1 MEASEIQLDLG
12 EDAAGPSAAGTVRAI
27 DDRLVIENLTVADER
42 AARVVRE
49 RVKAGRQPVETVAKA
64 IEIGARVLDS
74 EETAANVDYVR
85 AEFEKHAGALRERL
99 MKQLE
104 SGDQAFSERIAQTF
118 DGDRD
123 GSVQKEIESLVEEA
137 LEDQRDEILKL
148 FKVEDGA
155 NPLFDYKQTMVGVFN
170 QLSANQQKEGE
181 ENRKVIAEL
190 RREIAE
196 LRAQDE
202 ADERVAEAE
211 EKGTRKGRTFEDRV
225 HAALERIADGRGD
238 AALHVGDEKNEAGGK
253 KGDVVVE
260 LDAANGTPAGRI
272 VFEVK
277 DKRLSR
283 NDAWAELNGALA
295 QRGAAFAVLVV
306 AGEERVPARTEPLHE
321 YEGNKLIVAVD
332 REEPDELGL
341 EIAYRYAR
349 CRVLMARE
357 GELEVDAAGV
367 RVAAEEAASAL
378 KRAQA
383 IKLALTGATDSVAR
397 AREGLEEMVAEVREP
412 LVRIES
418 LIAAADTGDE

>member
-1 MEASEIQLDLG
+1 MEASEKQLDLG
-12 EDAAGPSAAGTVRAI
+12 ADAAGPSVGGTVRAI

-85 AEFEKHAGALRERL
+85 AEFERHAAALRERL

-104 SGDQAFSERIAQTF
+104 SGDQAFAERIAETF

-123 GSVQKEIESLVEEA
+123 GSVQKEIEASIEDA
-137 LEDQRDEILKL
+137 LEEQREAILKL
-148 FKVEDGA
+148 FKVEDGQ
-155 NPLFDYKQTMVGVFN
+155 NPLFDYKQTMVDVFKSL
-170 QLSANQQKEGE
+170 QGQQQKEGE

-190 RREIAE
+190 RREIFE
-196 LRAQDE
+196 LRAQEE
-202 ADERVAEAE
+202 ADDRVAEAE
-211 EKGTRKGRTFEDRV
+211 EKGTRKGRNFEDRV

-238 AALHVGDEKNEAGGK
+238 AALHVGDERTEAGGK

-260 LDAANGTPAGRI
+260 LEAANGSSSGRI

-277 DKRLSR
+277 DKKLSR

-295 QRGAAFAVLVV
+295 QRGAGFAVLVV

-332 REEPDELGL
+332 RDEPDDLAL

-378 KRAQA
+378 KKAQA

-397 AREGLEEMVAEVREP
+397 AREGLEEMVAEVRDP

-418 LIAAADTGDE
+418 LIAAADE